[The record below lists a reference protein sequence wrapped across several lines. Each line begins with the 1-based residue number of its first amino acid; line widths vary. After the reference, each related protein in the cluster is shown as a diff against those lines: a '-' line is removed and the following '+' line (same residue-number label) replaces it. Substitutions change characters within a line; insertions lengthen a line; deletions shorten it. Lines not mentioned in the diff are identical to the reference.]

1 MVDPDRIAEIRRE
14 NWRGTCRECN
24 WRHTDIGSVGVS
36 AEARVHLYNEDS
48 EHTVEVYRDGD
59 LMETIE
65 TMHETGDEY
74 LGQDS
79 PTLEERE
86 QEHERI
92 AREVADPEPTP
103 NESDER

>member
-14 NWRGTCRECN
+14 NWRGTCTECK
-24 WRHTDIGSVGVS
+24 WRHTDIGLAGVS
-36 AEARVHLYNEDS
+36 AEARVHLHNGDN
-48 EHTVEVYRDGD
+48 EHTVEVYRDGE
-59 LMETIE
+59 LMEMIE
-65 TMHETGDEY
+65 GVHDTGDEH

-92 AREVADPEPTP
+92 ACEVADPES
-103 NESDER
+103 ELDVLDEG